1 MVGVNRVRGALLILA
16 VLAGVFAMHALAPGV
31 VISPAHHT
39 EAAAPAHDAGGAAHL
54 DHADPDCVAG
64 GVGGAPSPVGAGAGV
79 TSGVTV
85 PPVVAAREFAGPGPP
100 WGHPRP
106 EAGGGAPPSLSSLQ
120 SLRI

>member
-1 MVGVNRVRGALLILA
+1 MAGVNRVRGALLILA

-64 GVGGAPSPVGAGAGV
+64 GVGGTPIPVGAGAETAGAA
-79 TSGVTV
+79 TV
-85 PPVVAAREFAGPGPP
+85 HPVFVAPPTAGRGPP
-100 WGHPRP
+100 N
-106 EAGGGAPPSLSSLQ
+106 GAPPSLSSLQ

>member
-1 MVGVNRVRGALLILA
+1 MNRVRGALLILA

-64 GVGGAPSPVGAGAGV
+64 GVGGSPVPVGAGAGV
-79 TSGVTV
+79 TGGVTV
-85 PPVVAAREFAGPGPP
+85 PQAFVAPPTAGRGPP
-100 WGHPRP
+100 N
-106 EAGGGAPPSLSSLQ
+106 GAPPSLSSLQ